1 MPPVVAFPSLAL
13 GSAGGGDSTEQETMW
28 APRTM
33 VRPRVRFA
41 SVSTVWLAPEPGA
54 PPAFACFDLIF
65 RNSSVSARTRF
76 ICWAQDVSTGVFL
89 FRYRMAPPYLVERKH
104 LTRHLPPIDE
114 RYPHPPVDLSPVSII
129 ELESRAGI
137 DGVVART

>member
-13 GSAGGGDSTEQETMW
+13 GSAGGGDSTERETMW

-65 RNSSVSARTRF
+65 RNSSVSARTTF
-76 ICWAQDVSTGVFL
+76 ICWDRDVSMGAL
-89 FRYRMAPPYLVERKH
+89 FQ
-104 LTRHLPPIDE
+104 I
-114 RYPHPPVDLSPVSII
+114 S
-129 ELESRAGI
+129 
-137 DGVVART
+137 DGVAVPCRRRASGPSSASRR